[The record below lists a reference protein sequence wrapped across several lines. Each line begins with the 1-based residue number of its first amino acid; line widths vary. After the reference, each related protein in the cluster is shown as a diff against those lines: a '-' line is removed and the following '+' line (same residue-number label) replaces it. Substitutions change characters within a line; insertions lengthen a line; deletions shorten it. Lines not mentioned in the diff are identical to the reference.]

1 MKQSGAV
8 GHFSTFRHSIKRLT
22 FAVLVIGAFG
32 LMILGKADVLLGERL
47 RLIVVDTMTPVLGL
61 VARPMEWL
69 SVTGDTLWNMTH
81 IYEENE
87 RLRRENSTLLRWQIV
102 SKRLLEENAVLG
114 SMLNVAPD
122 PDATMVTARVIADLG
137 SAFGHSVLLGAGS
150 NHGIRKGQI
159 GLVGEALAGHIVEVS
174 DQASRMLLLADITSR
189 IPVVVLPSNA
199 NAVLMGDNQ
208 HMPRL
213 GHLLGNPAISVG
225 DTVVTSA
232 LGGAFP
238 PGIPVGRVQAI
249 QDGVMRVR
257 PFTQQQSLDYV
268 TVADYGLGG
277 LLSADIALPS
287 RPARR
292 Q

>member
-1 MKQSGAV
+1 MKQPGAA
-8 GHFSTFRHSIKRLT
+8 GHFSTFRHSIKRLA

-32 LMILGKADVLLGERL
+32 LMILGKADMMVAERL
-47 RLIVVDTMTPVLGL
+47 RLVVVDAMAPILSVL
-61 VARPMEWL
+61 ARPVEWL
-69 SVTGDTLWNMTH
+69 DQAGDTAWNLAH
-81 IYEENE
+81 LREENE
-87 RLRRENSTLLRWQIV
+87 RLRRENATLLRWQIV
-102 SKRLLEENAVLG
+102 AKRLLEENAVLG

-150 NHGIRKGQI
+150 NHGIRKGQV

-174 DQASRMLLLADITSR
+174 DQASRMLLLTDITSR
-189 IPVVVLPSNA
+189 IPVVVTPSNA
-199 NAVLMGDNQ
+199 NAILMGDNQ

-213 GHLLGNPAISVG
+213 GYLLGNPAIAVG

-238 PGIPVGRVQAI
+238 PGIPVGKVQSI
-249 QDGVMRVR
+249 QDGVIRVR

-268 TVADYGLGG
+268 TVVDYGLGG